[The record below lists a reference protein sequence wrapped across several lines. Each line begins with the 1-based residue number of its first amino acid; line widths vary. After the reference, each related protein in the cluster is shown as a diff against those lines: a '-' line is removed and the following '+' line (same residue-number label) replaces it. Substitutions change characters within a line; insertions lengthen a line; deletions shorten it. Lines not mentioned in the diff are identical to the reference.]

1 MNLILKRI
9 ILSIAL
15 LWPCGLHAVTGEAT
29 TGNVTVDTRMAFL
42 TLQAA
47 AGGQISGASSS
58 YTIGTNATLTATP
71 ATGYVFSGWT
81 GNASG
86 TNNPLTLLMNAD
98 KTVGATF
105 SPDSSDPDA
114 DGLSNYLEAVV
125 YGTSISSSDSDG
137 DGLSDAWEVGI
148 GRFSIVTGSFTWA
161 QARANAQSRGGDLA
175 SFPTQNSWERAMQ
188 TIGSSALDPYVGLW
202 IGASDVA
209 VDGQWTWVNG
219 EAFSFQ
225 LWATSRP
232 STTTGNTLDYA
243 EVSGGDGAEIGRWY
257 DRASTTTRGAYLL
270 EMGYPTNPLSSDSDD
285 DDLSDGGELTA
296 RTDPRQPDSD
306 SDGLTDGQEVHL
318 TGTNPKLADTGN
330 TGTADALKDTD
341 GDGLTNIAEINNHGT
356 HPNDADTDDDGY
368 GDGYEIQYGTDPL
381 SIASIPSYTLT
392 LTNSGTA
399 TGGSFA
405 KAGTLGHGSNATL
418 TATPDAGYIFTGWTG
433 DASGTVNPVTITMN
447 GNKTVGATFAQD
459 SRDPDGD
466 GLTNF
471 LEMTA
476 HQTNPDKADTDD
488 DGLRDDYELGLGR
501 YALINS
507 RFTWQQAK
515 ADALSRGGHLATF
528 TTLAEYEKM
537 REIIGISSLDL
548 LVGAWVGAS
557 DVVTDG
563 TWLWVTGEPQG
574 TFSIPWGTSRP
585 RNTAGNTFDYVEIS
599 GGDGA
604 DQWMWYDRT
613 AASIRDHYI
622 IEYGHPTNPLV
633 ADSDSDGLLDG
644 AEITAGLLPNVADMD
659 SDGWKDGAELE
670 FGGNPQSIKLWP
682 ILSLAISFEQE
693 TDEIVLRF
701 PAEAGKIY
709 EIQKSDNSITWQ
721 TYENGIVGQN
731 DIIERRLPRI
741 GNQTTQFRISESIST
756 DRPYNDDFIN
766 SQEIEGWSGSAI
778 GNTYNAS
785 TEYVPYNGYYYNYF
799 YEYAPSIWYSWTAPE
814 SGLIEFDVFS
824 ENSHWN
830 IINVYSG
837 SQLGYLSLLAS
848 NSWNNSVTLPVTLG
862 DVYHVS
868 IGSWSQERIVLNWNQ
883 LPPPPTNDAYINA
896 QALGQVSSAMV
907 STNARSATSEA
918 DLGEPDLSENDYW
931 AEDRTVWYSWVA
943 PAGASW
949 ARIVVSGSNL
959 SNQLAVYT
967 GDSMTSLVPLR
978 LNERE
983 ILAANRCAFPVVP
996 GTVYY
1001 IRVAFSQFAEY
1012 DLPLNQVA
1020 DYEFDLNVQSLTTP
1034 TSASDYVLRGRG
1046 QMEEGTAA
1054 AVLLAKNDFSTALS
1068 IDPLHQEAAALM
1080 ALAQLLS
1087 LEGETGFT
1095 TLLENLGMPVNGAIR
1110 NYGLTIPRDTDGVAV
1125 FASNADPSL
1134 VVAWLTNQVLP
1145 RLIQVRTALDL
1156 ITQNS
1161 FRTDLTD
1168 EEIGHEMLID
1178 RGDVLTIKAGTCALE
1193 MLVHILGTYNLS
1205 VPLKDL
1211 SDLERVGELS
1221 AERVLQTYQN
1231 LLRFSTSNKRAQ
1243 FGNSLRETRTDF
1255 LTAAQA
1261 ISSLRQ
1267 SNNYDELGNFTREI
1281 DEYDAE
1287 DISNNL
1293 SSAVD
1298 SLDREVLVDG
1308 TRVNLSRFLVTNQ
1321 SFHDWLPG
1329 FRGDE
1334 VMGSFPDPTFDGVL
1348 PGITH
1353 SAIENRIYEL
1363 GRLWGM
1369 GQYAVEMGD
1378 YLEFYGLAS
1387 APGEDADGDGQTN
1400 FSEWIFASDPA
1411 SNEVLHQADLTYR
1424 KNSEGQSEVVFSFI
1438 RSIYLQDWRL
1448 VVLVSNDL
1456 VSWDDTELQIE
1467 PVGLPVPTGDG
1478 FSEVATYK
1486 LKQQAQMPTK
1496 KFFRVETR
1504 PNP

>member
-1 MNLILKRI
+1 
-9 ILSIAL
+9 
-15 LWPCGLHAVTGEAT
+15 
-29 TGNVTVDTRMAFL
+29 
-42 TLQAA
+42 
-47 AGGQISGASSS
+47 
-58 YTIGTNATLTATP
+58 
-71 ATGYVFSGWT
+71 
-81 GNASG
+81 
-86 TNNPLTLLMNAD
+86 
-98 KTVGATF
+98 
-105 SPDSSDPDA
+105 
-114 DGLSNYLEAVV
+114 
-125 YGTSISSSDSDG
+125 
-137 DGLSDAWEVGI
+137 
-148 GRFSIVTGSFTWA
+148 
-161 QARANAQSRGGDLA
+161 
-175 SFPTQNSWERAMQ
+175 
-188 TIGSSALDPYVGLW
+188 
-202 IGASDVA
+202 
-209 VDGQWTWVNG
+209 
-219 EAFSFQ
+219 
-225 LWATSRP
+225 
-232 STTTGNTLDYA
+232 
-243 EVSGGDGAEIGRWY
+243 
-257 DRASTTTRGAYLL
+257 
-270 EMGYPTNPLSSDSDD
+270 LSSDSDD
-285 DDLSDGGELTA
+285 DDLSDGEELTA

-318 TGTNPKLADTGN
+318 TGTNPKHADTGN

-433 DASGTVNPVTITMN
+433 NASGTVNPLTITMN

-466 GLTNF
+466 GLSNF

-537 REIIGISSLDL
+537 QEIIGVSSLDL
-548 LVGAWVGAS
+548 LVGAWIGAS

-563 TWLWVTGEPQG
+563 TWQWVTGEPQG

-585 RNTAGNTFDYVEIS
+585 TNTAGNTFDYVEIS

-633 ADSDSDGLLDG
+633 ADSDNDGLLDG
-644 AEITAGLLPNVADMD
+644 PEITAGLLPNVADMD
-659 SDGWKDGAELE
+659 SDGWKDGAEVE
-670 FGGNPQSIKLWP
+670 FGGDPQSIRSWP
-682 ILSLAISFEQE
+682 ILSLAISFQSE
-693 TDEIVLRF
+693 TDELVLRF
-701 PAEAGKIY
+701 PAEEGKIY
-709 EIQKSDNSITWQ
+709 EIQKSDDSVTWQ

-741 GNQTTQFRISESIST
+741 GNQTTEYRISESIST
-756 DRPYNDDFIN
+756 ARPYNDDFIN
-766 SQEIEGWSGSAI
+766 SQEIEGWSGSVI

-785 TEYVPYNGYYYNYF
+785 TEYAPYNGYYYNYF
-799 YEYAPSIWYSWTAPE
+799 YEYTPSIWYEWIAPDN
-814 SGLIEFDVFS
+814 GIVEFDVFS
-824 ENSHWN
+824 SNSYWN
-830 IINVYSG
+830 LINVYSG
-837 SQLGYLSLLAS
+837 NQLSNLTLL
-848 NSWNNSVTLPVTLG
+848 NSSSYYGNSSVTLPVTLG
-862 DVYHVS
+862 NVYNIS
-868 IGSWSQERIVLNWNQ
+868 IGSWSQERVVLNWNQ
-883 LPPPPTNDAYINA
+883 LPPPPSNDAFINA
-896 QALGQVSSAMV
+896 QALGQVSSAMA
-907 STNARSATSEA
+907 STNARTATSEA

-967 GDSMTSLVPLR
+967 GDSMTSLVPVR

-983 ILAANRCAFPVVP
+983 ILAPNRCTLPVVP
-996 GTVYY
+996 GTVYR
-1001 IRVAFSQFAEY
+1001 IRVGFSQFAEY

-1020 DYEFDLNVQSLTTP
+1020 DYEFDLNIQSLVSPVT
-1034 TSASDYVLRGRG
+1034 ASDYVLRGRG
-1046 QMEEGTAA
+1046 QMEEGTATA
-1054 AVLLAKNDFSTALS
+1054 ILQAKNDFSTAIS
-1068 IDPLHQEAAALM
+1068 IDPLNQEAAALM

-1110 NYGLTIPRDTDGVAV
+1110 NNGLTIPQDIDGLPV
-1125 FASNADPSL
+1125 FASNANPSL
-1134 VVAWLTNQVLP
+1134 VVAWLTNHVLP
-1145 RLIQVRTALDL
+1145 RLVQVRTALDL

-1168 EEIGHEMLID
+1168 EEIGNDMLID
-1178 RGDVLTIKAGTCALE
+1178 RGDALTIKAGTRALE
-1193 MLVHILGTYNLS
+1193 MLVHLLGTYDLS
-1205 VPLKDL
+1205 VSLKDL
-1211 SDLERVGELS
+1211 ADLDRVGELS

-1267 SNNYDELGNFTREI
+1267 INNYEELGNFTREI
-1281 DEYDAE
+1281 DEYVAE
-1287 DISNNL
+1287 DMSNNL

-1321 SFHDWLPG
+1321 SFHDWLPN

-1334 VMGSFPDPTFDGVL
+1334 VVGSFPNPTFDGIL
-1348 PGITH
+1348 PGNTH
-1353 SAIENRIYEL
+1353 STIDKRIYEL

-1369 GQYAVEMGD
+1369 GQYAAEMGD
-1378 YLEFYGLAS
+1378 YLGFYGFAN
-1387 APGEDADGDGQTN
+1387 APGDDADGDGQTN
-1400 FSEWIFASDPA
+1400 FIEWIFASDPL
-1411 SNEVLHQADLTYR
+1411 SNEVMHQADLTMI
-1424 KNSEGQSEVVFSFI
+1424 KNSEGQSELIFSFI
-1438 RSIYLQDWRL
+1438 RSIHLQDWRL
-1448 VVLVSNDL
+1448 VVLVSDDL

-1486 LKQQAQMPTK
+1486 LKQQAKMPAK
-1496 KFFRVETR
+1496 KFFRIETR